1 MKKSQVYFIHKYQT
15 QYYDYNTNKK
25 GKDFLS
31 KIYFFILFFNNKC
44 SVI

>member
-1 MKKSQVYFIHKYQT
+1 MKKSQVYFIHKCQI

-31 KIYFFILFFNNKC
+31 KIYFLFFF
-44 SVI
+44 